1 MKKAI
6 LLLIAIVLTLSI
18 FIAASAPLPVGTE
31 ICAEDNESSLQASA
45 MPAQGGVG
53 NYSKGDTSNIR
64 VTLTAGKYNITKD
77 ESGLDVIQMAG
88 FSSTDSPGDPMLPH
102 KVYNI
107 IVPPDVIGSSLQ
119 LKVVSAEIRTI
130 EGTYDIKPA
139 GPAVVGADGELT
151 EDWGEGKAIVNGRN
165 TKVYGTNANYPENY
179 LQLLPYS
186 QMRKWKFAK
195 VDFIPFQYNPVSKK
209 LTLIES
215 VVLEISYNQS
225 PAELNERLMED
236 TSMDDTAAQIS
247 LNYEEAK
254 GWYEYRTVTPKE
266 GNGGSVSVTLNAGN
280 IV

>member
-18 FIAASAPLPVGTE
+18 FIAASASLPVGTE

-64 VTLTAGKYNITKD
+64 VTLTAGKYNIIKD
-77 ESGLDVIQMAG
+77 ESGLDVIQMG
-88 FSSTDSPGDPMLPH
+88 DFSSTDSPGDPMLPH

-139 GPAVVGADGELT
+139 GPAVAGADGELT

-165 TKVYGTNANYPENY
+165 
-179 LQLLPYS
+179 
-186 QMRKWKFAK
+186 RAK
-195 VDFIPFQYNPVSKK
+195 
-209 LTLIES
+209 
-215 VVLEISYNQS
+215 
-225 PAELNERLMED
+225 
-236 TSMDDTAAQIS
+236 
-247 LNYEEAK
+247 
-254 GWYEYRTVTPKE
+254 
-266 GNGGSVSVTLNAGN
+266 
-280 IV
+280 